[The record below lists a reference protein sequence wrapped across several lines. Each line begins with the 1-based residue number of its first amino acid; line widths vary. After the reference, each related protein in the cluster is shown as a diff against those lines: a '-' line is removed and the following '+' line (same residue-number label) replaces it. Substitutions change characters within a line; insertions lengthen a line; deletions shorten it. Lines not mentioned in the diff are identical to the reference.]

1 MPTPHSA
8 TILIVDDT
16 PSNLGMAVN
25 LLEGRGYRVAIAQ
38 DGEEGLQRAQ
48 LLLPDLIMLDV
59 MMPGADG
66 FEICGQLKAL
76 KETRD
81 IPVIFMTALASS
93 EYKVKGFAAGGV
105 DYVTKPLQID
115 EVLARVD
122 THVKL
127 HAAHQR
133 LEAQH
138 AQLQAYQED
147 LERRVAE
154 RTLELSAANFQLQ
167 VEIEEHRQ
175 TELALEE
182 SRAQLRSLA
191 ARDQE
196 NSEEERK
203 LVAHELHEDLTQ
215 ILSGLR
221 LRLGVLG
228 LKHGAE
234 VPSLRKQ
241 LEDVSGLT
249 EKAIAIVRNISAML
263 RPSVLNIGIPATLEW
278 LAARFC
284 ARTHIECQVHIH
296 GEEAELSE
304 HHAIVL
310 FRIVQES
317 LANVA
322 QHAAASRV
330 DITLARDS
338 ADCVLRIRDN
348 GCGFDT
354 SAKMGSALGLL
365 GIRERALTLGGTV
378 GIESSVGNGTEIV
391 VRIPMPGGGD

>member
-1 MPTPHSA
+1 MPTPSSA
-8 TILIVDDT
+8 TILIVDDM

-48 LLLPDLIMLDV
+48 LLQPDLILLDV

-66 FEICGQLKAL
+66 FEICSRLKSL
-76 KETRD
+76 KETRE

-122 THVKL
+122 THLKL

-133 LEAQH
+133 LEEQH

-154 RTLELSAANFQLQ
+154 RTVELSVANLQLQ
-167 VEIEEHRQ
+167 VEIEERRQ
-175 TELALEE
+175 AELALEE
-182 SRAQLRSLA
+182 SRAQLRSLV

-203 LVAHELHEDLTQ
+203 LVAHELHEDLAQ

-221 LRLGVLG
+221 LRLSALDYQYGTD
-228 LKHGAE
+228 
-234 VPSLRKQ
+234 VPSLRKP
-241 LEDVSGLT
+241 LEDVSGLA
-249 EKAIAIVRNISAML
+249 EKSIAIVRNISA
-263 RPSVLNIGIPATLEW
+263 
-278 LAARFC
+278 
-284 ARTHIECQVHIH
+284 
-296 GEEAELSE
+296 
-304 HHAIVL
+304 
-310 FRIVQES
+310 
-317 LANVA
+317 
-322 QHAAASRV
+322 
-330 DITLARDS
+330 
-338 ADCVLRIRDN
+338 
-348 GCGFDT
+348 
-354 SAKMGSALGLL
+354 
-365 GIRERALTLGGTV
+365 
-378 GIESSVGNGTEIV
+378 
-391 VRIPMPGGGD
+391 